1 MLKSVNQIRLELSQI
16 QQSHLQLNSFFWG
29 DFLRAYKENTELNY
43 PLMGGFYPNANL
55 LNNQTQLQLTI
66 FVCDKM
72 YKDWSNLNDVE
83 SDTLQICRDVY
94 NVINSS
100 TRWQRIGRVQSCS
113 VSKFIERGGDEV
125 AGHTMT
131 FQLLLRDKSGVCDL
145 PMPGYDFD
153 QVIGID
159 CSPVQVFKDGILVAT
174 IPSGGVYE
182 YVSDT
187 YSYNIINSVGGTLY
201 SGTLNED
208 FTQIIGD
215 STATLKDS
223 LGNVLSVTEILA
235 EGAADIE
242 APDATIQNSDMT
254 YFDSLPSGSTN
265 TIADTTYNIY
275 VNSLLTQ
282 TTTIPSLKN
291 ETINII
297 WQ

>member
-16 QQSHLQLNSFFWG
+16 QQAHLQLNSFFWG

-187 YSYNIINSVGGTLY
+187 YSYSIINSVGGTLY
-201 SGTLNED
+201 SGTINED

-215 STATLKDS
+215 ATATLKDS

-235 EGAADIE
+235 EGVADIE

-265 TIADTTYNIY
+265 TISDTTYNIY

>member
-1 MLKSVNQIRLELSQI
+1 
-16 QQSHLQLNSFFWG
+16 
-29 DFLRAYKENTELNY
+29 
-43 PLMGGFYPNANL
+43 MGGFYPNANL

-100 TRWQRIGRVQSCS
+100 TRWQKIGRVQSCS

-187 YSYNIINSVGGTLY
+187 YSYSIINSVGGTLY

-215 STATLKDS
+215 ATATLKDS

-235 EGAADIE
+235 EGVADIE
-242 APDATIQNSDMT
+242 APDATIQNTDMT

>member
-100 TRWQRIGRVQSCS
+100 TRWQKIGRVQSCS

-187 YSYNIINSVGGTLY
+187 YSYSIINSVGGTLY

-215 STATLKDS
+215 ATATLKDS

-235 EGAADIE
+235 EGVADIE
-242 APDATIQNSDMT
+242 APDATIQNTDMT